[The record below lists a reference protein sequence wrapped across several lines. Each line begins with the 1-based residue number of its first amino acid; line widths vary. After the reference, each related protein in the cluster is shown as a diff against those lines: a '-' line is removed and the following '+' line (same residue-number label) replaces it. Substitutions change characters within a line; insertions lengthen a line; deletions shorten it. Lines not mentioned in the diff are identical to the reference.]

1 MVNACRAFFRWT
13 ARRADPGHGPITAG
27 VQTGVVHRV
36 LGFAAIVS
44 GIMTFLA
51 LAAASLLSAPM
62 AIAFAVTAFWWNLT
76 RPGGVALTTGAT
88 TGAVGPC
95 RGCPR
100 GCVGCRERIDA

>member
-1 MVNACRAFFRWT
+1 
-13 ARRADPGHGPITAG
+13 
-27 VQTGVVHRV
+27 VHRV
-36 LGFAAIVS
+36 LGFAAIVT
-44 GIMTFLA
+44 GVMTLLA

-76 RPGGVALTTGAT
+76 RPGGVAMTTSLTGAT
-88 TGAVGPC
+88 TGAAVGPC